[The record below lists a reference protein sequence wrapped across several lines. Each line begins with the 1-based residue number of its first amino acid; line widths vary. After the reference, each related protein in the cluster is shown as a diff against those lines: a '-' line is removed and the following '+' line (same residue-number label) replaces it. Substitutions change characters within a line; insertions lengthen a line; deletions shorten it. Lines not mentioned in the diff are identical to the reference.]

1 MNATSDV
8 KNPDIRKETDSLG
21 KVDVPADKLCGA
33 QTQRSL
39 EHDARNYVAI
49 NKGNFQFLH
58 SKHSIKGEF
67 SWRTLTNAG
76 STL

>member
-1 MNATSDV
+1 MKAMTDV
-8 KNPDIRKETDSLG
+8 INRDVRRETDSLG
-21 KVDVPADKLCGA
+21 EVDVSADKLWGA

-58 SKHSIKGEF
+58 SKHSRKGEF

-76 STL
+76 RMF